1 MVTDAEPLIN
11 ENYERWARLLLGADP
26 WRNPAT
32 CMSDVGWQ
40 VSGFARV
47 VRAIALRRAS
57 LWLRGASDWHAS
69 FFLLSQSV
77 EGSWCARSASL
88 LRDWSVLDWP
98 DWHVEV
104 KSYQLYKSYV
114 DSALVTA
121 CLPRWLARV
130 QQHRSSIPY
139 YRFDAQPGLV
149 LDVCRHGHL
158 PHDISMMFRSW
169 LRLRC
174 GLLVL
179 SHLDGRRSAARF
191 QLCIFC
197 GSWIRNPMVHCLS
210 KCPHW
215 NSHRDGICLCLGTV
229 ESMGCQ
235 EFALQCLRSSIPSK
249 TLGLVV
255 KWSSCIDR
263 VEFEYWK

>member
-1 MVTDAEPLIN
+1 MLRIATESGCDKEGVKAKLQDILRQNLASSATSSIHPRSRKAAPSTQVE
-11 ENYERWARLLLGADP
+11 LG
-26 WRNPAT
+26 
-32 CMSDVGWQ
+32 
-40 VSGFARV
+40 
-47 VRAIALRRAS
+47 
-57 LWLRGASDWHAS
+57 
-69 FFLLSQSV
+69 
-77 EGSWCARSASL
+77 
-88 LRDWSVLDWP
+88 
-98 DWHVEV
+98 
-104 KSYQLYKSYV
+104 
-114 DSALVTA
+114 TA

-130 QQHRSSIPY
+130 RHRHRSSIPY

-235 EFALQCLRSSIPSK
+235 QFALQCLRSSIPSK
-249 TLGLVV
+249 ALVSVV

-263 VEFEYWK
+263 AEFEYWK

>member
-1 MVTDAEPLIN
+1 
-11 ENYERWARLLLGADP
+11 
-26 WRNPAT
+26 
-32 CMSDVGWQ
+32 
-40 VSGFARV
+40 
-47 VRAIALRRAS
+47 
-57 LWLRGASDWHAS
+57 
-69 FFLLSQSV
+69 
-77 EGSWCARSASL
+77 
-88 LRDWSVLDWP
+88 
-98 DWHVEV
+98 
-104 KSYQLYKSYV
+104 
-114 DSALVTA
+114 
-121 CLPRWLARV
+121 
-130 QQHRSSIPY
+130 
-139 YRFDAQPGLV
+139 
-149 LDVCRHGHL
+149 
-158 PHDISMMFRSW
+158 MMFRSW

-235 EFALQCLRSSIPSK
+235 QFALQCLRSSIPSK
-249 TLGLVV
+249 ALGLVV

-263 VEFEYWK
+263 AEFEYWKLSLGWLVQNMCICMNRASSQGFSADALCRSLGLCGPPQFSSFPALRTATKGGCDLPRADLFPCGTIFSLRCVRFENGTWAGRAHPPWCSFLVSPLDSCLPLCGVIV